1 MHRKSAISLR
11 KLWPLQKFKLG
22 TSVNFNN
29 SGTPGRIATKFCTDV
44 VLAHRY
50 RTTSIGR
57 YRHIRKP
64 RKLGWNF
71 PISYYSFELSSF

>member
-50 RTTSIGR
+50 RTTHIVR
-57 YRHIRKP
+57 YRHLREP
-64 RKLGWNF
+64 RKSSQNF
-71 PISYYSFELSSF
+71 PISDYSFEFSSF